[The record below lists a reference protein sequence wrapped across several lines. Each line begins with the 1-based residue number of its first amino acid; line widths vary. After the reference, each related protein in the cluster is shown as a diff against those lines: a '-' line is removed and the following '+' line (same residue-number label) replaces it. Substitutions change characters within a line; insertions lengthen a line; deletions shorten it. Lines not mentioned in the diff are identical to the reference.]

1 MITEIYL
8 ICNYKVI
15 ERLDYLIMKKN
26 LLSVLILALLIVNI
40 AMTAIM
46 MVSVLGT
53 NNKTGALVTSIARVM
68 NLELYEPG
76 ESANNV
82 PLSQTATYALA
93 DRLMIQLKP
102 SVDEEGNSTGASM
115 VIFYMALAM
124 DTEHKDYKEL
134 GSEETLQ
141 SFEIQIKDTVASV
154 VHEYTEQEFSEN
166 SDQVKAE
173 ILSAIQDLFQSDFIY
188 RVSISDVIFQ

>member
-1 MITEIYL
+1 
-8 ICNYKVI
+8 
-15 ERLDYLIMKKN
+15 MKKN

-53 NNKTGALVTSIARVM
+53 NSKTGALVTSIARVM

-76 ESANNV
+76 TDPASNI

-102 SVDEEGNSTGASM
+102 SVDADGRSGADM

-124 DTEHKDYKEL
+124 NTEHKDYKEL
-134 GSEETLQ
+134 GSDETLK
-141 SFEIQIKDTVASV
+141 SFEIQIKDTVATV
-154 VHEYTEQEFSEN
+154 VRDYTEQEFNEN
-166 SDQVKAE
+166 SEQVKAE

>member
-1 MITEIYL
+1 
-8 ICNYKVI
+8 
-15 ERLDYLIMKKN
+15 MKKN

-76 ESANNV
+76 SDPASSI

-102 SVDEEGNSTGASM
+102 SVDADGNSTGADM

-124 DTEHKDYKEL
+124 NTEHKDYKEL
-134 GSEETLQ
+134 GSDETLK
-141 SFEIQIKDTVASV
+141 SFEIQIKDTVATV
-154 VHEYTEQEFSEN
+154 VRDYTEQEFNEN
-166 SDQVKAE
+166 TEQVKAE